1 MLLPLPSLAQLLLN
15 QDITMD
21 MVMVMDMVDMDT
33 MDTMEREKLSLATTI
48 MAMDMD
54 TDMVDMVIMAT
65 TERGKPKQLLLLSQD
80 TTTMDTAIMED
91 TATMDIMER
100 ERLKP
105 LLLLSQDTTTMDT
118 AIMEDMVTMAI
129 MERERLNPVIIIMAM
144 DMVMVM
150 ATVMDTMVKQQ
161 LFIDSSIF
169 SIIDLDFLRSSQQK
183 HTIIKNKQNSLFEKI
198 KKMKPKNRR

>member
-1 MLLPLPSLAQLLLN
+1 
-15 QDITMD
+15 
-21 MVMVMDMVDMDT
+21 

-48 MAMDMD
+48 MAMDM
-54 TDMVDMVIMAT
+54 DMVDMVIMAT

-118 AIMEDMVTMAI
+118 AIIEDMVTMAT
-129 MERERLNPVIIIMAM
+129 MERERLSPVTIIMAM

-198 KKMKPKNRR
+198 KK

>member
-1 MLLPLPSLAQLLLN
+1 M
-15 QDITMD
+15 DI
-21 MVMVMDMVDMDT
+21 
-33 MDTMEREKLSLATTI
+33 MERERL
-48 MAMDMD
+48 
-54 TDMVDMVIMAT
+54 
-65 TERGKPKQLLLLSQD
+65 KPLLLLSKDTTTMDTAIMEDSATMDIMERDRLKPLLLLSHD

-100 ERLKP
+100 KRLK
-105 LLLLSQDTTTMDT
+105 LLLNQDTITMDT
-118 AIMEDMVTMAI
+118 AIMEYMVTMAI
-129 MERERLNPVIIIMAM
+129 MERERLSPVTIIMAM

-198 KKMKPKNRR
+198 KKMKP

>member
-1 MLLPLPSLAQLLLN
+1 M
-15 QDITMD
+15 
-21 MVMVMDMVDMDT
+21 
-33 MDTMEREKLSLATTI
+33 
-48 MAMDMD
+48 
-54 TDMVDMVIMAT
+54 
-65 TERGKPKQLLLLSQD
+65 ERGKPKQLLLLSQD

-91 TATMDIMER
+91 MATMDIMER

-105 LLLLSQDTTTMDT
+105 PLLLSQDIITMAMDMVMDMVDMDT
-118 AIMEDMVTMAI
+118 MEREKPRLATIMVMDMDMDMADMVTMAI
-129 MERERLNPVIIIMAM
+129 MERERLSLVIIIMAM

-183 HTIIKNKQNSLFEKI
+183 HTIIKTNKIHSL
-198 KKMKPKNRR
+198 KK

>member
-1 MLLPLPSLAQLLLN
+1 
-15 QDITMD
+15 
-21 MVMVMDMVDMDT
+21 MDT
-33 MDTMEREKLSLATTI
+33 MDTMEKLSLATTI

-65 TERGKPKQLLLLSQD
+65 TERGMLKPLLLLSQD

-91 TATMDIMER
+91 TATMDTMER
-100 ERLKP
+100 ERLSP
-105 LLLLSQDTTTMDT
+105 
-118 AIMEDMVTMAI
+118 VTF
-129 MERERLNPVIIIMAM
+129 IMAM

-183 HTIIKNKQNSLFEKI
+183 HTIIKNKQNSL
-198 KKMKPKNRR
+198 

>member
-1 MLLPLPSLAQLLLN
+1 
-15 QDITMD
+15 
-21 MVMVMDMVDMDT
+21 
-33 MDTMEREKLSLATTI
+33 MERERL
-48 MAMDMD
+48 
-54 TDMVDMVIMAT
+54 
-65 TERGKPKQLLLLSQD
+65 KPLLLLSQD

-129 MERERLNPVIIIMAM
+129 MERERLSPGTIIMAM

-198 KKMKPKNRR
+198 KKMKPKKK

>member
-1 MLLPLPSLAQLLLN
+1 
-15 QDITMD
+15 
-21 MVMVMDMVDMDT
+21 

-65 TERGKPKQLLLLSQD
+65 TERGKPKPLLLLSQD
-80 TTTMDTAIMED
+80 ITTMDTAIMED

-100 ERLKP
+100 EKLKP
-105 LLLLSQDTTTMDT
+105 LLNQDTITMDT
-118 AIMEDMVTMAI
+118 AIMEETATMAI
-129 MERERLNPVIIIMAM
+129 MERERLSPVTIIMAM

-183 HTIIKNKQNSLFEKI
+183 HTIVKNKQN
-198 KKMKPKNRR
+198 

>member
-1 MLLPLPSLAQLLLN
+1 
-15 QDITMD
+15 
-21 MVMVMDMVDMDT
+21 
-33 MDTMEREKLSLATTI
+33 
-48 MAMDMD
+48 MDMD
-54 TDMVDMVIMAT
+54 TDMVDMAIMAT

-80 TTTMDTAIMED
+80 ITTMDTAIMED

-105 LLLLSQDTTTMDT
+105 LLNQDT
-118 AIMEDMVTMAI
+118 
-129 MERERLNPVIIIMAM
+129 IIMAM

-169 SIIDLDFLRSSQQK
+169 SII
-183 HTIIKNKQNSLFEKI
+183 
-198 KKMKPKNRR
+198 

>member
-1 MLLPLPSLAQLLLN
+1 
-15 QDITMD
+15 
-21 MVMVMDMVDMDT
+21 
-33 MDTMEREKLSLATTI
+33 MEREKLSLATTI
-48 MAMDMD
+48 MAMDM
-54 TDMVDMVIMAT
+54 DMVDMVIMAT

-100 ERLKP
+100 EMLKP
-105 LLLLSQDTTTMDT
+105 LLLLSQDITTMDT
-118 AIMEDMVTMAI
+118 AIMEDTATMDIMERERLKPLLNQDTITMDTAIMEDTATMDI

-150 ATVMDTMVKQQ
+150 ATVMDSMVKQQ

-169 SIIDLDFLRSSQQK
+169 S
-183 HTIIKNKQNSLFEKI
+183 
-198 KKMKPKNRR
+198 